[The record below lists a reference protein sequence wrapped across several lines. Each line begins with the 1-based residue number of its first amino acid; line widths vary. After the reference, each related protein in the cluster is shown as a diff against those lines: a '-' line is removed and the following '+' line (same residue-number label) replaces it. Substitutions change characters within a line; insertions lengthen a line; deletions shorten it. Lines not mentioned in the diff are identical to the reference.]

1 MKFVYQA
8 KAHTNSTMANKAVKW
23 ANDNLVS
30 IKDIC
35 FKILSDK

>member
-23 ANDNLVS
+23 G
-30 IKDIC
+30 
-35 FKILSDK
+35 